1 MPAKRHANF
10 ELLRIAAM
18 LMIITLHY
26 LVKGNVAVSYAE
38 SRSAVNYAAWLVEAF
53 CIVAVDCYVLLSGYF
68 LVESEWKPG
77 RVLSLLCQILFYS
90 LLIPVA
96 MLCIG
101 MLSWGELGLY
111 DWLGFLFPIGT
122 EHYWFATAYLFLY
135 LFAPVL
141 AAGIKKLEKKTL
153 QKIIVLLLLFFSVG
167 KSVLP
172 FSFVTDRYGYD
183 YGWFLCLFLIA
194 AYLRLYGCRWL
205 EEKAHGIWLYV
216 GTCLCIFVVSAAAGL
231 LGEKIEAFAYY
242 AEMPYTYNHLLCLF
256 GAVGLFSVFK
266 KMRIKEGRA
275 AEIIRRIA
283 PHTFGVYLLHEHILI
298 RYEWMDWL
306 RVDKV
311 RESFLFLPHMFWCV
325 CVVFLAG
332 LLVDFVRAWLC
343 SEEQNGH
350 SGKRGGIMG
359 LEAIQRTYQKYHNFM
374 ENGLFIILLAFYPL
388 IKIDQGLDV
397 VDTSYS
403 LTNFQYF
410 PTAKGT
416 WMVATYLANAVGYFF
431 MQLPKGDTLVGMNF
445 YTGLIISGISLLL
458 YFTLRKKMPAW
469 IVFLGEMLAIG
480 LCWCP
485 SVILYNYLTY
495 LLMGAGVLLL
505 YRGICTAQ
513 EKKKFRYLFLA
524 GICLGAN
531 VTVRMP
537 NVVQAAFILALW
549 YGAWS
554 KKRKFPQTVR
564 DTAICLFGYL
574 LGFGAP
580 YLTICVKYGVN
591 AYPEMVLNMFAMTDK
606 ATDYKPAAMLTGMFG
621 GYLTGLK
628 WLLPAVLCIV
638 LLYLVH
644 GAVSLL
650 LKGEAVLQN
659 GMHLYQLLC
668 IAVCGVLIRFYW
680 GRGMFDFRYYY
691 YGSIYQWAVLFLIA
705 AIACALCVL
714 MSGRRNPED
723 KVLALIVLIQLFVTP
738 LGGNNELYPAI
749 NNLFLAAPFTL
760 WVCRDLFISA
770 GRKSIHVP
778 WKTMLAVLGL
788 MVFVQSIGFHVRFVF
803 LDGVWGEERDMML
816 TGVPKAEGI
825 YTNREN
831 AEMFLDLAEYA
842 EQQDF
847 AGREVI
853 LYGEVPGLSY
863 FLDMPTAI
871 STAWPDLDSFRLV
884 QFEQDMEKVEQ
895 KLAREPGMGK
905 AEIAQEPPVVIVSSA
920 IAAYRG
926 EDAEAYQWFGVDP
939 EAFDADEKLAI
950 LLQFLEDYGY
960 EETFCNMRY
969 AVYECV

>member
-1 MPAKRHANF
+1 MPSKRYANF
-10 ELLRIAAM
+10 ELLRIVAM
-18 LMIITLHY
+18 LMIIALHY
-26 LVKGNVAVSYAE
+26 LVKGNVAAPYTE
-38 SRSAVNYAAWLVEAF
+38 SRSAVNYAAWFVEAF
-53 CIVAVDCYVLLSGYF
+53 CIVAVNCYVLLSGYF

-90 LLIPVA
+90 LLVPVA

-111 DWLGFLFPIGT
+111 DWIGFLFPIET

-141 AAGIKKLEKKTL
+141 AAGIKKMEKKTL
-153 QKIIVLLLLFFSVG
+153 QKVIVLLLLFFSVG

-172 FSFVTDRYGYD
+172 FSLVTDRYGYD
-183 YGWFLCLFLIA
+183 YGWFLCLFLVA

-205 EEKAHGIWLYV
+205 EEKSHGLWLYIGMCV
-216 GTCLCIFVVSAAAGL
+216 CIFTVSAAAGL
-231 LGEKIEAFAYY
+231 LGDKVEAFAYY

-256 GAVGLFSVFK
+256 GAVGLFFAFK
-266 KMRIKEGRA
+266 KMRLREGRA
-275 AEIIRRIA
+275 AGIIRRIA
-283 PHTFGVYLLHEHILI
+283 PYTFGVYLLHEHILV
-298 RYEWMDWL
+298 RYEWLNWL
-306 RVDKV
+306 QVDTV
-311 RESFLFLPHMFWCV
+311 RESFLFLPHMLWCI

-332 LLVDFVRAWLC
+332 ILVDFVRAYLF
-343 SEEQNGH
+343 EKVNLL
-350 SGKRGGIMG
+350 
-359 LEAIQRTYQKYHNFM
+359 LEKESVIELGTIEKFYQKYHNAM

-388 IKIDQGLDV
+388 FKINQGLDV

-410 PTAKGT
+410 KTAEGS
-416 WMVATYLANAVGYFF
+416 WMVATYLANAVGYFL

-445 YTGLIISGISLLL
+445 YTGLIVSGFSLLM

-469 IVFLGEMLAIG
+469 LVFLGEMLAIG

-505 YRGICTAQ
+505 YRGICTVQ
-513 EKKKFRYLFLA
+513 EKIRFRYLLLA

-531 VTVRMP
+531 VAVRMP

-549 YGAWS
+549 YSAWS
-554 KKRKFPQTVR
+554 KKRAFSQTVK
-564 DTAICLFGYL
+564 DTAACLFGYL
-574 LGFGAP
+574 LGFGGP
-580 YLTICVKYGVN
+580 YLTICIKYGVN

-606 ATDYKPAAMLTGMFG
+606 ATDYKPSAMLIGMFG
-621 GYLTGLK
+621 GYLDGVK
-628 WLLPAVLCIV
+628 WLVPAAACVA
-638 LLYLVH
+638 LLYGLYLFISFMIE
-644 GAVSLL
+644 GKTALR
-650 LKGEAVLQN
+650 KGLRI
-659 GMHLYQLLC
+659 YQLLC

-680 GRGMFDFRYYY
+680 GRGMFDFHYYY

-705 AIACALCVL
+705 AVVCALSVL
-714 MSGRRNPED
+714 ISNRRNPDD
-723 KVLALIVLIQLFVTP
+723 KVMALIILIQLFVTP

-760 WVCRDLFISA
+760 WVCRDLLVST
-770 GRKSIHVP
+770 REKSIHIP
-778 WKTMLAVLGL
+778 WKIMLAVLGL
-788 MVFVQSIGFHVRFVF
+788 MVFVQSVGFHTQFVF
-803 LDGVWGEERDMML
+803 LDGVWGEKRDTLL
-816 TGVPKAEGI
+816 TGIPKVEGI
-825 YTNREN
+825 YTNKEN
-831 AEMFLDLAEYA
+831 AELFMDLVEYA
-842 EQQDF
+842 KQQDF

-884 QFEQDMEKVEQ
+884 RFEQDMEKVEQ
-895 KLAREPGMGK
+895 KLTQDTEQAGMEGL
-905 AEIAQEPPVVIVSSA
+905 QNRPVVIVSSA

-926 EDAEAYQWFGVDP
+926 EDAEAYQWFGVDT
-939 EAFDADEKLAI
+939 EKLDADEKLAV
-950 LLQFLEDYGY
+950 LLQFLDDHGY

-969 AVYECV
+969 AVYE